1 MTSDEC
7 EKLLIETRTAGIR
20 RIVVGAVLIRDGKAL
35 LLQRRKD
42 DYFGGI
48 FEIPS
53 GEVEEGETLRQ
64 ALDRETKEETGLSVI
79 QIDEYLGSFEYSSR
93 GGLKTRQLNFLVS
106 VKPSAVVLTEHETF
120 VWANKADLED
130 YPLSDQTR
138 ELVRQA
144 L

>member
-48 FEIPS
+48 F
-53 GEVEEGETLRQ
+53 
-64 ALDRETKEETGLSVI
+64 
-79 QIDEYLGSFEYSSR
+79 
-93 GGLKTRQLNFLVS
+93 
-106 VKPSAVVLTEHETF
+106 
-120 VWANKADLED
+120 
-130 YPLSDQTR
+130 
-138 ELVRQA
+138 
-144 L
+144 